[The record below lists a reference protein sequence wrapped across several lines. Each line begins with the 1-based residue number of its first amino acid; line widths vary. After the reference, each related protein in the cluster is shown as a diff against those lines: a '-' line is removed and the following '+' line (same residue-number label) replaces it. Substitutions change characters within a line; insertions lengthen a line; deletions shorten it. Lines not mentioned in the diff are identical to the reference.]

1 MIEINLLPEDL
12 RIKVRTKNTEAA
24 VVKTAAVLKQDLFF
38 IYAIPAIL
46 GIFVVLHLY
55 FAVAV
60 MLKNGK
66 LISLNKKWLEMEP
79 QKKVF
84 DEFNKEFS
92 AASADAGM
100 AQGLIS
106 KRVGWTQKLNKLS
119 LNLPSGVWFNEI
131 STNSKG
137 ITIQGSVIS
146 LEKEEIHLIN
156 KFMDNLKADTGF
168 SKDFSGFELSNV
180 QKRQIEG
187 YEVADFVL
195 TGVLKSK

>member
-1 MIEINLLPEDL
+1 MIEINLLPEEF
-12 RIKVRTKNTEAA
+12 RVKVRIKNTETA
-24 VVKTAAVLKQDLFF
+24 VSKTAAAFKQDLFF

-46 GIFVVLHLY
+46 GIFVALHLY
-55 FAVAV
+55 FAVAI
-60 MLKNGK
+60 MFKNGK

-100 AQGLIS
+100 AQGLIN
-106 KRVGWTQKLNKLS
+106 KRVAWTQKLNKLS

-137 ITIQGSVIS
+137 IIIQGSVIS
-146 LEKEEIHLIN
+146 LEKEEMQMIN
-156 KFMDNLKADTGF
+156 KFMDNLKADAGF

-195 TGVLKSK
+195 TGVLKNK